1 MRAKK
6 GGGDRIIGISPG
18 IARLWSMC
26 REDAVQ
32 EWNKECFAHWGAAAK
47 GNSALREAYQRA
59 LHEELAAHVQ
69 TSQAHGLLD
78 VAQFYGSIEWCRLG
92 EEALEVDFPA
102 EVLGL
107 EILQCTAPRV
117 LTQSGA

>member
-6 GGGDRIIGISPG
+6 DGGDRIIGLLPEV
-18 IARLWSMC
+18 ARLWSMC

-32 EWNKECFAHWGAAAK
+32 EWNKDCFAHWGAAAK

-59 LHEELAAHVQ
+59 LQEELAAYVQ
-69 TSQAHGLLD
+69 VPQAHGLLD
-78 VAQFYGSIEWCRLG
+78 VAQFYDSIDWCRLG
-92 EEALEVDFPA
+92 EEAMEVDFPA

-107 EILQCTAPRV
+107 EILQCMAPRI
-117 LTQSGA
+117 LTQS